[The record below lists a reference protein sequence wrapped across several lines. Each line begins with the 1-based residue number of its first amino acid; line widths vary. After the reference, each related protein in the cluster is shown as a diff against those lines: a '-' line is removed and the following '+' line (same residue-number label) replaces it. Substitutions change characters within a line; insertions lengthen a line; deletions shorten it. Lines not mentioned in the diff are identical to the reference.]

1 MRKLLDSVVRW
12 LRHPRL
18 TLASN
23 IQFVIGVGVLVAGLV
38 GGALKVLTNF
48 PTVWLVLSAVGAF
61 LMATGGAGMLVRWKA
76 PVAISPQDE
85 PTDDRVDQQREQLR
99 QAIGRLL
106 SELEVARGAI
116 EKAIEQGLGSS
127 PIPLLSTAAWEAGAD
142 LLSGAGL
149 DGAHKATRIAYRHIS
164 ELSLTSLSPWDRAE
178 LPIQAIRTAER
189 ELEAA
194 QVALRDGSAA

>member
-1 MRKLLDSVVRW
+1 MRKLLDSGVHW

-23 IQFVIGVGVLVAGLV
+23 IQFVIGAGIFAAGLV
-38 GGALKVLTNF
+38 GGVLKVLTDF

-61 LMATGGAGMLVRWKA
+61 LMATGGAGMLARWKA
-76 PVAISPQDE
+76 PVAIPPQDE
-85 PTDDRVDQQREQLR
+85 LADERINQQREQLR

-106 SELEVARGAI
+106 AELEVAKGSI
-116 EKAIEQGLGSS
+116 EKVVNGVGNSH
-127 PIPLLSTAAWEAGAD
+127 IPLLSTAAWETGAD

-149 DGAHKATRIAYRHIS
+149 DDAHKAARIAYRHVS
-164 ELSLTSLSPWDRAE
+164 ELSLSSLPPWDRAE
-178 LPIQAIRTAER
+178 IPLRAIRGAER

-194 QVALRDGSAA
+194 QVALREGSRP